1 MTVTEIS
8 QYKGSTMCVV
18 FDDDRRIYV
27 HSKILNEYHLKEGMN
42 VPEAAVE
49 EMTEA
54 NDFRRARERALYLLD
69 VRDYSFMEMYEK
81 LTKNYSEEISLRVCK
96 SLAEVRLID
105 DRRYAE
111 TRARELFEV
120 KRAGVYK
127 ARQELK
133 RRGIPDSII
142 EDVLEKYADEEDS
155 LARLEELVERKYE
168 RYLTDDKGVKRVR
181 NALLRQGYSY
191 SEINSVLD
199 LYDLDFSDRE

>member
-1 MTVTEIS
+1 
-8 QYKGSTMCVV
+8 MCVV

-27 HSKILNEYHLKEGMN
+27 HSKIIAEYHLKEGMN
-42 VPEAAVE
+42 VPDAAVE
-49 EMTEA
+49 EMVEA

-96 SLAEVRLID
+96 GLAEVRLID

-111 TRARELFEV
+111 ARARELFEV
-120 KRAGVYK
+120 KRVGVYK

-133 RRGIPDSII
+133 RRGIPESII
-142 EDVLEKYADEEDS
+142 EDVVEGYADEEDS
-155 LARLEELVERKYE
+155 LARLEELVEKKYE
-168 RYLTDDKGVKRVR
+168 RYLTDEKGVKRVK

-191 SEINSVLD
+191 SEINAVLD
-199 LYDLDFSDRE
+199 LYDLDFSDKD

>member
-1 MTVTEIS
+1 
-8 QYKGSTMCVV
+8 MCVV

-27 HSKILNEYHLKEGMN
+27 HSKIVSEYHLKEGIS

-49 EMTEA
+49 EIVEA

-96 SLAEVRLID
+96 SLAESRLID

-111 TRARELFEV
+111 SRARELFEV
-120 KRAGVYK
+120 KRVGVCK

-133 RRGIPDSII
+133 KRGIPESII
-142 EDVLEKYADEEDS
+142 EEVLEEYSDEEDT
-155 LARLEELVERKYE
+155 LARLEELVEKKYE
-168 RYLTDDKGVKRVR
+168 RYLTDDKGVKKVK

-191 SEINSVLD
+191 SQINAVLD
-199 LYDLDFSDRE
+199 LYDLDFSEADR

>member
-18 FDDDRRIYV
+18 FDNGRRIYI
-27 HSKILNEYHLKEGMN
+27 HSKILAEFNLKEGTN

-49 EMTEA
+49 EIVEA

-96 SLAEVRLID
+96 DLAESRFID

-111 TRARELFEV
+111 SRARELFEV
-120 KRAGVYK
+120 KRVGVCK

-133 RRGIPDSII
+133 KRGIPESII
-142 EDVLEKYADEEDS
+142 EEVLEEYADEKEAF
-155 LARLEELVERKYE
+155 ARLEELVEKKYE
-168 RYLTDDKGVKRVR
+168 RYLTDEKGVKKVK
-181 NALLRQGYSY
+181 NALLRQGYRY
-191 SEINSVLD
+191 SEINEVLD
-199 LYDLDFSDRE
+199 LYDLDFQDYD

>member
-8 QYKGSTMCVV
+8 QYKGNTMCVV
-18 FDDDRRIYV
+18 FDNDRRMYV
-27 HSKILNEYHLKEGMN
+27 HSKILAEYHLKEGMN

-49 EMTEA
+49 EMAEA

-120 KRAGVYK
+120 KRVGVYK

-133 RRGIPDSII
+133 RRGIPESII
-142 EDVLEKYADEEDS
+142 EEVIEEYADEEDS
-155 LARLEELVERKYE
+155 LARLEELVEKKYE

-181 NALLRQGYSY
+181 NALMRQGYSY
-191 SEINSVLD
+191 SEINAVLD
-199 LYDLDFSDRE
+199 LYDLDFSSRD